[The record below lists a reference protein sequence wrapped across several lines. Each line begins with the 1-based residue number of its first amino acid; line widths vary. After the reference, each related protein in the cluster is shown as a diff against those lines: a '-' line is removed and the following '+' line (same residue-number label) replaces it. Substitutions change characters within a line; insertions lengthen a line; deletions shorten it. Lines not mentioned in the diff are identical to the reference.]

1 MNLNTPVL
9 FLSGEDDPVGDMGK
23 GVRRAYA
30 AFRRAGVRDAE
41 LKLYPGLRHEIL
53 NEADRETVYRDI
65 LDWLESRL
73 PPVRG

>member
-1 MNLNTPVL
+1 
-9 FLSGEDDPVGDMGK
+9 MGK
-23 GVRRAYA
+23 GVAGRTRRSAG
-30 AFRRAGVRDAE
+30 RRPDAE